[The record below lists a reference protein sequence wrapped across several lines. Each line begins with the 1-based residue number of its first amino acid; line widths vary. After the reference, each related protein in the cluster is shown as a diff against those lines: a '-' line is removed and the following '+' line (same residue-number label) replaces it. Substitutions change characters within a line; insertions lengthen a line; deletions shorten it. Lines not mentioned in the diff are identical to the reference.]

1 MVSGQ
6 GEGSASARSEPS
18 AGLPRRPWEGLPQD
32 ALDVLAPHLPGLTEE
47 IIETIR
53 VEVPDYALPLTGTF
67 GEGIRTGVQEALRQF
82 AQMAR
87 DPGVGREVGREVYV
101 RLGAGEA
108 RVGRSLEVLLSAYR
122 IGARVAWRRLGAAGL
137 EGGLPASSLLLLAE
151 AIFAYIDEL
160 SAESAEGF
168 AEEQA
173 AQAGEAQRRREH
185 LVALLLATSPADPT
199 ALAAAAQAAG
209 WIAPQRVAVLAWPQD
224 TPRRIA
230 HRLPVGSLSAPV
242 EGVVYAVVPDPDAPG
257 RRAELEAAVGDTP
270 AGLGPGAETADAA
283 RSREQAVAALRLA
296 SDRAG
301 GGLVAAEDHR
311 IALLLRSDPA
321 LLEALAA
328 DELAPL
334 ADLTDAARERV
345 LATLMAWLRHQGA
358 TGQAAE
364 ELHVHPQTVRYRLGR
379 LRELFGDALD
389 DPDRRFA
396 LELVLRARAGEGS

>member
-1 MVSGQ
+1 M
-6 GEGSASARSEPS
+6 
-18 AGLPRRPWEGLPQD
+18 GLPRRPWEELPQD
-32 ALDVLAPHLPGLTEE
+32 ALDVLAPHLPGLTED

-53 VEVPDYALPLTGTF
+53 VEVPDYALPLTGPF
-67 GEGIRTGVQEALRQF
+67 GAGIRTGVQEALRQF

-168 AEEQA
+168 AQEQA
-173 AQAGEAQRRREH
+173 EQAGETQRRHEH
-185 LVALLLATSPADPT
+185 LVALLLAAPPPDST
-199 ALAAAAQAAG
+199 ALVTAAQAAG

-224 TPRRIA
+224 APRRIA

-257 RRAELEAAVGDTP
+257 RRAELEAAVGDAP
-270 AGLGPGAETADAA
+270 AGLGPGTDTADAA

-296 SDRAG
+296 SDRD
-301 GGLVAAEDHR
+301 GGLVAAEDNR
-311 IALLLRSDPA
+311 IELLLRSDPG
-321 LLEALAA
+321 LLQALAA

-334 ADLTDAARERV
+334 AELTDTARERV
-345 LATLMAWLRHQGA
+345 VETLMAWLRHQGA

-396 LELVLRARAGEGS
+396 LELVLRARAGGAS

>member
-1 MVSGQ
+1 MGAGQ
-6 GEGSASARSEPS
+6 GEDSAPSGAGSS
-18 AGLPRRPWEGLPQD
+18 AGLPQRPWEGLPQD
-32 ALDVLAPHLPGLTEE
+32 ALDVLAPQLPALAQD

-53 VEVPDYALPLTGTF
+53 VEVPEYALPLTGTF
-67 GEGIRTGVQEALRQF
+67 GEGIRTGVQEALSQF

-87 DPGVGREVGREVYV
+87 DPGLGREVGREVYV
-101 RLGAGEA
+101 RLGRGEA

-168 AEEQA
+168 AQEQA
-173 AQAGEAQRRREH
+173 EQAGEAQRRREH
-185 LVALLLATSPADPT
+185 LVALLLAAPPADPT

-209 WIAPQRVAVLAWPQD
+209 WIAPQRVAVLAWPQG
-224 TPRRIA
+224 TPRRIV
-230 HRLPVGSLSAPV
+230 HRLPVGSLSAPIDS
-242 EGVVYAVVPDPDAPG
+242 VVYAVVPDPDAPG
-257 RRAELEAAVGDTP
+257 RRAELEAAAGEAPV
-270 AGLGPGAETADAA
+270 GLGPAADTADAA

-296 SDRAG
+296 TDRAG

-311 IALLLRSDPA
+311 LELLLRSDPA

-334 ADLTDAARERV
+334 AELTDAARERV
-345 LATLMAWLRHQGA
+345 VETLMAWLRHQGA

-396 LELVLRARAGEGS
+396 LELVLRARAGR